1 VRALTF
7 ENKVG
12 VLESS
17 SGKKKMPTKQQFE
30 DCKDTKKNQNN
41 TENTSRNCS
50 LENKVGVLKSSS
62 VKNKKQHRKHLEDCK
77 GGRNTKTTWRMHQE
91 PALLRTRLVS

>member
-1 VRALTF
+1 
-7 ENKVG
+7 VG

-17 SGKKKMPTKQQFE
+17 SRKKKMPTKQQFE

-41 TENTSRNCS
+41 TENTSRACS

-62 VKNKKQHRKHLEDCK
+62 VKNKKQHKKNILKIAKVEETPKQHGECIKSLIF
-77 GGRNTKTTWRMHQE
+77 
-91 PALLRTRLVS
+91 

>member
-1 VRALTF
+1 LKIA
-7 ENKVG
+7 K
-12 VLESS
+12 
-17 SGKKKMPTKQQFE
+17 
-30 DCKDTKKNQNN
+30 TKKNQNN
-41 TENTSRNCS
+41 TENTSRACS

-91 PALLRTRLVS
+91 PDLLRTNWVLDHSGIIRSSSF